1 MDTSELLQRVRRVEI
16 KTRALT
22 RGALAGQ
29 YHSAF
34 KGRGMA
40 FSEVREYQPGDDVR
54 DIDWN
59 VTARTGKAHVK
70 LFNEEREII
79 VMLLVDV
86 SPSLDFGTQ
95 GRTLRD
101 LVAEVSATLAMS
113 AMMNGDKVG
122 AIFFSDRI
130 EKFIPPAS
138 GRSHILYLIR
148 ELLTVPTTGRRTD
161 VAQALEY
168 LVRVQKRRAVVFLLS
183 DFLNVGTFRRPL
195 SIASRRHDVVAL
207 HLTDVRLAAMPN
219 VGFIKLYDAETGH
232 EQYVDTTAARVRQT
246 QKQWWQAHSAV
257 LKDDFSHCGVDF
269 AELSTHTDYLP
280 RLMALLAKRG

>member
-1 MDTSELLQRVRRVEI
+1 MLQRVRRVEI

-70 LFNEEREII
+70 MFNEERELI

-95 GRTLRD
+95 GRTLRE
-101 LVAEVSATLAMS
+101 LMAEVAATLSMS

-130 EKFIPPAS
+130 EKYIPPAS

-148 ELLTVPTTGRRTD
+148 ELLIAPAANRRTD

-183 DFLNVGTFRRPL
+183 DFLTEHNYQRPL

-207 HLTDVRLAAMPN
+207 RLIDARLTAMPN
-219 VGFIKLYDAETGH
+219 IGFIKLYDAETGH
-232 EQYVDTTAARVRQT
+232 EQYVDTTTAKVREAQSRWWKTHTAA
-246 QKQWWQAHSAV
+246 
-257 LKDDFSHCGVDF
+257 LKDILNHCGVDF
-269 AELSTHTDYLP
+269 ADLATDADYVP
-280 RLMALLAKRG
+280 RLMALLSKRG